1 MSPPSSGEAPR
12 PSPATLTS
20 GALVGSTIKDRYHLV
35 RLIGDG
41 GVGAVY
47 KAADQLLRRF
57 VAIKLL
63 HPTTARK
70 PEAVERFL
78 REARSAAG
86 IGHPNVTDVLDFG
99 EERGQPFLV
108 MEYLRGRSLSHA
120 IAHDGRF
127 SVERSCAIATHS
139 LAGLAAAHHRGILHR
154 DLKPANLM
162 LIAQFGDPDFVKV
175 CDFGFATL
183 IGPRSVDEARSLTP
197 ARTLVGTPAYAA
209 PERLRGDDKPDPRMD
224 VYSMGVVLYE
234 MLAGRRPFD
243 GSTFQELSQ
252 KVRQEPPPPLRYLR
266 PDVPEMLERIVMKAL
281 GKERETRW
289 RDAEEFADALVPF
302 GGKQVARADQPSDSF
317 TMDLLRLRARETE
330 HRDRVKR
337 PETGDWGVVQE
348 VAPEPAAPAS
358 SRGSDRLDTGAQPKS
373 QSLEIDV
380 SFDTA
385 PGIGDALRERHTER
399 APPNHDEM
407 PLRDTNVDALPS
419 LVMRAFE
426 GRLVLAVLRYVGDRF
441 GQLALRD
448 LLTYLPPLTRDLF
461 AAGVAEDDWVPY
473 DAVLELLERIDATM
487 GRDDLHLVVECGREM
502 ASAVAAR
509 MKEELGD
516 APPELVVTH
525 FPKLAARRVR
535 GVTFRV
541 TRVGRGY
548 AQLSLDEQGQSTL
561 TGGVCTLGLLEKLL
575 TNAGAE
581 EAEVTMTA
589 CRALGDDDTRFD
601 LTWLGG

>member
-1 MSPPSSGEAPR
+1 MSPPSSGEAPHAS
-12 PSPATLTS
+12 PSRLAS
-20 GALVGSTIKDRYHLV
+20 GALVGSVIKDRYHLV

-99 EERGQPFLV
+99 EERSQPFLV

-127 SVERSCAIATHS
+127 SVERACAIATHS

-183 IGPRSVDEARSLTP
+183 IGPRSIDDARSLTP

-209 PERLRGDDKPDPRMD
+209 PERLRGDDRPDPRMD

-243 GSTFQELSQ
+243 GATFQELSH
-252 KVRQEPPPPLRYLR
+252 KVRHDAPAPLRYLR
-266 PDVPEMLERIVMKAL
+266 PDMPDVLERIVMKAL
-281 GKERETRW
+281 GKEREERW

-302 GGKQVARADQPSDSF
+302 GGKQILRADQPSDSF

-337 PETGDWGVVQE
+337 SDTGDWTAPRE
-348 VAPEPAAPAS
+348 APEQAVAVAG
-358 SRGSDRLDTGAQPKS
+358 SRGSDRLDTGARS

-385 PGIGDALRERHTER
+385 PGVGDGVERDRLTER
-399 APPNHDEM
+399 APAMDEV
-407 PLRDTNVDALPS
+407 PLRDTHVDAIPT
-419 LVMRAFE
+419 LVERAFE

-448 LLTYLPPLTRDLF
+448 LLTYLPALTRDLF

-502 ASAVAAR
+502 ANALTAYLTV
-509 MKEELGD
+509 ELSN
-516 APPELVVTH
+516 APPELLVTH
-525 FPKLAARRVR
+525 FPKYAARSVR

-548 AQLSLDEQGQSTL
+548 AQLALDEHGQSTL
-561 TGGVCTLGLLEKLL
+561 TGGVCTLGMLERLL

-581 EAEVTMTA
+581 EAEVTMTQ

-601 LTWLGG
+601 LTWLG

>member
-1 MSPPSSGEAPR
+1 MSPPSSGGAPR
-12 PSPATLTS
+12 PSPASLTS
-20 GALVGSTIKDRYHLV
+20 GVLVGSVIKDRYHLV

-127 SVERSCAIATHS
+127 SVERACAIATHS

-183 IGPRSVDEARSLTP
+183 IGPRSIDDARSLTP

-209 PERLRGDDKPDPRMD
+209 PERLRGDDKPDARMD

-243 GSTFQELSQ
+243 GTTFQELSH
-252 KVRQEPPPPLRYLR
+252 KVRHDAPPPLRYLR
-266 PDVPEMLERIVMKAL
+266 PDMPEVLERIVMKAL
-281 GKERETRW
+281 GKEREDRW
-289 RDAEEFADALVPF
+289 RDAEELADALVPF
-302 GGKQVARADQPSDSF
+302 GGKQVLRADQPSDSF

-337 PETGDWGVVQE
+337 SDTGDWD
-348 VAPEPAAPAS
+348 APPAADALAPNA
-358 SRGSDRLDTGAQPKS
+358 SRGSDRLDTGARS

-385 PGIGDALRERHTER
+385 PGLGDGVDGARQTER
-399 APPNHDEM
+399 APPADEV
-407 PLRDTNVDALPS
+407 PLRDTHVDAIPTI
-419 LVMRAFE
+419 VMRAFE

-461 AAGVAEDDWVPY
+461 AAGVAEEDLVPY

-502 ASAVAAR
+502 ADALAGLVAS
-509 MKEELGD
+509 ELGA
-516 APPELVVTH
+516 APPELLLTH
-525 FPKLAARRVR
+525 LPKFASKHVR

-581 EAEVTMTA
+581 EAEVTMTQ

-601 LTWLGG
+601 LTWLG

>member
-1 MSPPSSGEAPR
+1 MTPPSSGEAPR
-12 PSPATLTS
+12 PSPASLTS
-20 GALVGSTIKDRYHLV
+20 GALVGSVIKERYHLV

-78 REARSAAG
+78 REARAAAG

-127 SVERSCAIATHS
+127 SVERACAIATHS

-183 IGPRSVDEARSLTP
+183 IGPRSIDDARTLTP

-224 VYSMGVVLYE
+224 VYSMGVALYE

-243 GSTFQELSQ
+243 GATFQELSH
-252 KVRQEPPPPLRYLR
+252 KVRHDPPPPLRYLR
-266 PDVPEMLERIVMKAL
+266 PDMPEVLERIVLKAL
-281 GKERETRW
+281 GKEREDRW
-289 RDAEEFADALVPF
+289 SSAEEFAEALVPF
-302 GGKQVARADQPSDSF
+302 GGKQVLRADQPSDSF

-337 PETGDWGVVQE
+337 SDTGDWTQ
-348 VAPEPAAPAS
+348 APGGEARES
-358 SRGSDRLDTGAQPKS
+358 SVSRGSDRMDTGAQAKS

-385 PGIGDALRERHTER
+385 PGLGDADEGARQTER
-399 APPNHDEM
+399 APAPDV
-407 PLRDTNVDALPS
+407 PLRDTHVDAVPV

-426 GRLVLAVLRYVGDRF
+426 GRMVLAVLRYVGDRF

-461 AAGVAEDDWVPY
+461 AAGVAEHDMVPY

-502 ASAVAAR
+502 ADALAPQVSA
-509 MKEELGD
+509 ELGS
-516 APPELVVTH
+516 APPELLITN
-525 FPKLAARRVR
+525 FPKLAATRIR
-535 GVTFRV
+535 GVSFRV
-541 TRVGRGY
+541 SRVGRGY

-575 TNAGAE
+575 THAGAE
-581 EAEVTMTA
+581 EAEVTMTQ

-601 LTWLGG
+601 LTWLG